1 MVLVFNFTLGKYL
14 TLVFLFL
21 NIFFS
26 ISQDI
31 AESPK
36 MSQCSTFP
44 SFFFVLL
51 YSVVISVIGIFCW
64 SSLDFLSCVNLFIRM
79 LHGLLNFS
87 HRVVL
92 ILELLGDSC
101 LEGLSITILKST
113 LDGLLEKPSMALLL
127 TGVLSS

>member
-1 MVLVFNFTLGKYL
+1 MVHVFNFSLGKYL
-14 TLVFLFL
+14 TLVFLFM

-31 AESPK
+31 AESL
-36 MSQCSTFP
+36 SQCSTFP

-64 SSLDFLSCVNLFIRM
+64 SSLDFLSYVNVFMRM
-79 LHGLLNFS
+79 FYGLLFFN
-87 HRVVL
+87 HRLVL
-92 ILELLGDSC
+92 IFELLGDSC
-101 LEGLSITILKST
+101 LEGLSITTLKST
-113 LDGLLEKPSMALLL
+113 LDSLLEKPSMALLL